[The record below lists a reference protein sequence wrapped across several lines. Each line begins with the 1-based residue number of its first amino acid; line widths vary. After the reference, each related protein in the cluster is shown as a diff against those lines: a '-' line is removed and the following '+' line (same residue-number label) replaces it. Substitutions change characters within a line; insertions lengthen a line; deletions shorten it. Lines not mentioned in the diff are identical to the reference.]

1 MSDDAL
7 IDFKIDCWYSGGC
20 PKEFPNC
27 KKTCHRYLEMNCLIN
42 TCGMK
47 HTEKYL
53 KNIQPAKL
61 DVSSFMRLKEIKD
74 SIVSFTEQGS
84 NLYIGSVNLQTG
96 KTTWSLK
103 LLYKFFDEIW
113 CGNGFRTRGYFIHVP
128 EFLGKLKDFSFR
140 ETAEYKRID
149 KCLKTC
155 DLVIWDDITSQP
167 LTPNEQNI
175 LNVYID
181 KRLME
186 DKANIFN
193 GMYYKGE
200 KLEQVV
206 GSKLAIRL
214 SESEVI
220 VLKGKSVK

>member
-1 MSDDAL
+1 M
-7 IDFKIDCWYSGGC
+7 
-20 PKEFPNC
+20 
-27 KKTCHRYLEMNCLIN
+27 
-42 TCGMK
+42 
-47 HTEKYL
+47 
-53 KNIQPAKL
+53 KNIKEKENENIRIEEKIL
-61 DVSSFMRLKEIKD
+61 SFDSMNDILQDNISNNLKRED

-103 LLYKFFDEIW
+103 LLYKYFDEIW
-113 CGNGFRTRGYFIHVP
+113 AGNGFRTRGYFIHVP

-186 DKANIFN
+186 DRANIFN

-206 GSKLAIRL
+206 GNKLASRL